1 MPSPIPVRIAERDFR
16 SLNQARLHYCGILH
30 SYQPGQSVSEE
41 HGQQVSDLVTSSGA
55 AMPRDSDSALQVVKG
70 NYGRRCFANVVREK
84 GTHMISITRAVKL
97 CVAPAPIT
105 KAVES
110 PALKGRKSPQLPQPK
125 IKEINCDPQE
135 PTSEH

>member
-16 SLNQARLHYCGILH
+16 SLNQARLLYCGILH
-30 SYQPGQSVSEE
+30 SYQPGQSVSPE

-84 GTHMISITRAVKL
+84 GTQMISITRAVKL
-97 CVAPAPIT
+97 CVAPVPIST
-105 KAVES
+105 DVEPQAS
-110 PALKGRKSPQLPQPK
+110 NRLKPETIS
-125 IKEINCDPQE
+125 I
-135 PTSEH
+135 S